1 MIKINNKTDFKICV
15 IFQKS
20 ELLID
25 MDYTFLMED
34 DIYIHI
40 EFQTRDKV
48 KANLTTFKAGSFE
61 DSALFH

>member
-1 MIKINNKTDFKICV
+1 
-15 IFQKS
+15 
-20 ELLID
+20 

-48 KANLTTFKAGSFE
+48 KADLTIFKAGSFE
-61 DSALFH
+61 DSALFQ